1 MPSRIRSSLLL
12 VAVVVTCCAPM
23 AWAAKPRLYRVSL
36 SGDVRNEQTFER
48 EGDPPPLGCVG
59 SSTVTHHFAASAGLS
74 ARPGASPIA
83 SYGRLRFR
91 ALLTAPTVSST
102 TSSTG
107 SWAPDPYLP
116 PDDPSACTFRP
127 ENKISPC
134 SFAAEAT
141 RPSGAELALY
151 PNSAT
156 YELYYN
162 RAAGMITCDDEEVD
176 ASLLNP
182 ATTKLRVSAVKKL
195 ARGKTTSASGSVAMP
210 PTVPGA
216 TGGETLHYTLRI
228 ERVR

>member
-1 MPSRIRSSLLL
+1 LLL
-12 VAVVVTCCAPM
+12 VAVAVAGCAPT
-23 AWAAKPRLYRVSL
+23 AWAAKPKLYRVSL
-36 SGDVRNEQTFER
+36 RGDVRNDQTFER
-48 EGDPPPLGCVG
+48 DGDPPPLGCIG

-74 ARPGASPIA
+74 ARPGASPIV

-102 TSSTG
+102 TSSAG

-116 PDDPSACTFRP
+116 PDDPSACTFMP
-127 ENKISPC
+127 ENRTLRC
-134 SFAAEAT
+134 SFVSDAT

-151 PNSAT
+151 PKSGT

-195 ARGKTTSASGSVAMP
+195 ARGKSTSASGSVATP
-210 PTVPGA
+210 PRVPGA
-216 TGGETLHYTLRI
+216 TGGEMLHYTLRI